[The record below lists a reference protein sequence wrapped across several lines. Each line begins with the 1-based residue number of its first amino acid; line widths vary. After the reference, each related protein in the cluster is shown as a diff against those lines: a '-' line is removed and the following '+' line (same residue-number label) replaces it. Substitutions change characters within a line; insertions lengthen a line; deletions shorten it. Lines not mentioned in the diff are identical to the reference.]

1 MSLRISRKI
10 LLSLG
15 IVSLSVASLA
25 GSSPAAAV
33 DWAKV
38 PAKKIMMMYPAQV
51 SWDRLMTPGRH
62 SGRNKWIAGKNCL
75 ACHGNIDEHPLG
87 DSLVHGEKFI
97 EPTPIEGKPGAVDAQ
112 VKVARDAENLYVRLE
127 FDPLKQPD
135 AGMDK
140 DFETKVTMMLD
151 DAGVPEMTRAGCWAA
166 CHDDVVSM
174 PRGGNENTKYTFES
188 RKVAESGGIAI
199 KDAAELAKLK
209 ADSKYLEY
217 WQARLNPGK
226 KAVAVDGI
234 VLDKRA
240 ENKEPEV
247 KVEATQTKGVWT
259 VTFTR
264 KLAGSDGHKPLVAGK
279 TYTVGFAIHAGHTA
293 KRFHYVSF
301 ERTLSIDS
309 GSGDFVATA
318 N

>member
-1 MSLRISRKI
+1 M
-10 LLSLG
+10 G
-15 IVSLSVASLA
+15 Q
-25 GSSPAAAV
+25 PAAAV

-140 DFETKVTMMLD
+140 DFATKVAVMFD
-151 DAGVPEMTRAGCWAA
+151 DGGVAEAGRAGCWST
-166 CHDDVVSM
+166 CHDNAAAM
-174 PRGGNENTKYTFES
+174 PSAGTKETQKYLARSRVAVTRKGGEEIKPASELDKM
-188 RKVAESGGIAI
+188 RAEGGF
-199 KDAAELAKLK
+199 
-209 ADSKYLEY
+209 LEY
-217 WQARLNPGK
+217 WQARLKPG
-226 KAVAVDGI
+226 APPVVVDGTI
-234 VLDKRA
+234 LEKRSERAQPMAAA
-240 ENKEPEV
+240 EAS
-247 KVEATQTKGVWT
+247 EAGGLWT
-259 VTFTR
+259 VTFSR
-264 KLAGSDGHKPLVAGK
+264 KLAAGALSKDFAAGK
-279 TYTVGFAIHAGHTA
+279 TYTLGFSVHAGHTDH
-293 KRFHYVSF
+293 RFHYVSL
-301 ERTLSIDS
+301 EKTLVLDA
-309 GSGDFVATA
+309 GKADFVAA
-318 N
+318 QP